1 MTTKILIAGAEPYIV
16 ISLESLIER
25 KAYEV
30 TVADKGPRRSFGSAS
45 GDPIW

>member
-1 MTTKILIAGAEPYIV
+1 MTTKILIAGDEPNIV
-16 ISLESLIER
+16 ISLEFLIER

-30 TVADKGPRRSFGSAS
+30 TVADKGPRRSSRSAS